1 MKIFAC
7 TGTVA
12 LRNTNCWQWKT
23 SLCCCSGH
31 KWATNQEAWRCWEES
46 GSTPRFS
53 SEVCNKSACWSLWG
67 ALSLSFFLGGGGGCY
82 QTYKLGFDVT
92 KLLHLFAI
100 LSSSCRLEDK
110 VSNLESENQVLRQQA
125 LAISPTAKALTAR
138 PKTTI
143 IQVKN
148 ACPTFHLDEHL
159 HIDGNVLLIVES
171 WMQRTPENGNVQ
183 DGDAKKAAVWIY
195 VVASGSC

>member
-1 MKIFAC
+1 MLVQAQLLSETQIADNEKQAYV
-7 TGTVA
+7 VA
-12 LRNTNCWQWKT
+12 QATNEQLTKKLEDAEKKVDQLQDSVQRFVT
-23 SLCCCSGH
+23 SLLV
-31 KWATNQEAWRCWEES
+31 EAF
-46 GSTPRFS
+46 G
-53 SEVCNKSACWSLWG
+53 V
-67 ALSLSFFLGGGGGCY
+67 LSLSFFLGGGGGGCY

-92 KLLHLFAI
+92 KLLHVFAI

-171 WMQRTPENGNVQ
+171 
-183 DGDAKKAAVWIY
+183 
-195 VVASGSC
+195 

>member
-1 MKIFAC
+1 LLVQAQLLSETQIADNEKQAYV
-7 TGTVA
+7 VA
-12 LRNTNCWQWKT
+12 QATNEQLTKKLEDAEKKVDQLQDSVQRFVT
-23 SLCCCSGH
+23 SLLV
-31 KWATNQEAWRCWEES
+31 EAF
-46 GSTPRFS
+46 G
-53 SEVCNKSACWSLWG
+53 V
-67 ALSLSFFLGGGGGCY
+67 LSLSFFLGGGGGCY

-92 KLLHLFAI
+92 KLLHVFAI

-171 WMQRTPENGNVQ
+171 
-183 DGDAKKAAVWIY
+183 
-195 VVASGSC
+195 